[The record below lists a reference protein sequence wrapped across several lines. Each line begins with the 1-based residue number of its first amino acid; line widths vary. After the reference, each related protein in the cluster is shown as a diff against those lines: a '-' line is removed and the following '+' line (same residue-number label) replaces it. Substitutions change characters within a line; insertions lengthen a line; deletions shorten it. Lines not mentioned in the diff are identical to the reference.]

1 VGDWLSSHAHMG
13 ESELQAAATAA
24 DGGAVLLTR
33 DYSAVRTTTER
44 TVCVCLRRQA
54 CAYVCVCVATCTLL
68 LTRVAFYVSQLSGL
82 SRVWWY
88 RCGAV
93 RAGTLA
99 SQLSAPPW
107 PTGPCSRQTISSRAY
122 GVFITQDWTRV
133 LDIVKTS

>member
-1 VGDWLSSHAHMG
+1 MG
-13 ESELQAAATAA
+13 ESELQAAAMAA

-44 TVCVCLRRQA
+44 TVCVCVYVDKRARM
-54 CAYVCVCVATCTLL
+54 CVCVCVATCTLL

>member
-44 TVCVCLRRQA
+44 T
-54 CAYVCVCVATCTLL
+54 VCVCVATCTLL